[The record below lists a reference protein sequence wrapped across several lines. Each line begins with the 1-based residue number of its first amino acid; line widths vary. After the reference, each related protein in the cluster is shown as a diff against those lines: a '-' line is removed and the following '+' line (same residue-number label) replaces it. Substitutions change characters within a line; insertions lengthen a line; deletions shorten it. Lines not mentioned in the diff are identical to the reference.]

1 MSNEELLKEYNATFD
16 EKIINQLIINNIP
29 LVKHI
34 ANKYAEITNIEIDDL
49 CGYGYLGLISAI
61 NLYNPTLNNKFST
74 YAYPC
79 IEGYIIKGAY
89 QFQGL
94 SSNKFSSEYLKQK
107 SIFEQDGQYLGD
119 HIEFA
124 DNIIDNLIDKE
135 VISKEERKHKKTQ
148 ILINNP
154 ISFENSEDEYND
166 ENIIEDSMITNI
178 FNEELRNEFNNLF
191 THISERQKNVIE
203 LYYGF
208 NGVPKTVKEI
218 AEIYHVSEALIY
230 KIKRKALKN
239 LKELALTHKLDN
251 YLNEMNNAYDEN
263 SKLLYKQKRNQN

>member
-1 MSNEELLKEYNATFD
+1 MNNEELLKEYNETFD

-61 NLYNPTLNNKFST
+61 NLYNPNLNNKFST

-94 SSNKFSSEYLKQK
+94 SDNKFSSEYLKQK

-119 HIEFA
+119 HIEFV
-124 DNIIDNLIDKE
+124 DKIIDNLVEKE
-135 VISKEERKHKKTQ
+135 IISEKIKNKKKTE

-154 ISFENSEDEYND
+154 ISFEGSDNEYYYEDVEED
-166 ENIIEDSMITNI
+166 TIINNI
-178 FNEELRNEFNNLF
+178 FNDELRNEFNNIFMHL
-191 THISERQKNVIE
+191 SDRQKKVIE
-203 LYYGF
+203 LSFGF
-208 NGVPKTVKEI
+208 NDEPKTDVEI
-218 AEIYHVSEALIY
+218 AKIY
-230 KIKRKALKN
+230 KVSPDLITKIKKKALKI
-239 LKELALTHKLDN
+239 LKKLATAYKLND
-251 YLNEMNNAYDEN
+251 YLEEMNNNYDEN
-263 SKLLYKQKRNQN
+263 SKIISKVKRNQN